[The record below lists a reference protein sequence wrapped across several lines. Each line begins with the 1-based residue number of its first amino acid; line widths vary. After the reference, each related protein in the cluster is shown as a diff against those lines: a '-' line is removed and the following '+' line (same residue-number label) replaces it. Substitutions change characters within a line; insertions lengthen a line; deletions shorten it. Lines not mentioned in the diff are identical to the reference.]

1 MDGREREAAAT
12 LRECRRV
19 LTAHGS
25 TILHEVTEG
34 AGDIAAWQR
43 YPAGE
48 VYDPDNHVQ
57 YFYHCHSPPVGSA
70 PGSEHGHF
78 HLFLRAEGIPAGI
91 TPLVLPELAVANA
104 PVPPQSAPLK
114 RGERDEV
121 VHLVAIAIDWR
132 GEPVRLFTTNRWV
145 TGETWYCADDVI
157 RMLDRFQVSGDMP
170 SAVLNRWI
178 GAMVRLFQ
186 PEIAGALSQ
195 AASRTGRP
203 AKIHFKVDTGM
214 GRIGVAPS
222 DAAAVL
228 RQVSAYAGIVVE
240 GCFTHFATA
249 DEADLGPTRKQL
261 ESFLAVLRGVVGR
274 GLPIGLRHAANSA
287 AFLALPE
294 THLDIVRVGLAVYG
308 IPPAP
313 HLAGRVPLRR
323 VMRLRARV
331 AHTKRVPSGTPI
343 GYGHTYRAPRE
354 TRIAVLLRPDGKE
367 LQVYG

>member
-1 MDGREREAAAT
+1 VDGREREAAAT

-25 TILHEVTEG
+25 TILHVVTEG
-34 AGDIAAWQR
+34 AGDVTAWER

-48 VYDPDNHVQ
+48 VYDPDNHAQ
-57 YFYHCHSPPVGSA
+57 YFYHCHAAPAGSA
-70 PGSEHGHF
+70 PGGEHGHF

-114 RGERDEV
+114 RGGRDEV

-186 PEIAGALSQ
+186 PEIA
-195 AASRTGRP
+195 
-203 AKIHFKVDTGM
+203 
-214 GRIGVAPS
+214 
-222 DAAAVL
+222 
-228 RQVSAYAGIVVE
+228 
-240 GCFTHFATA
+240 
-249 DEADLGPTRKQL
+249 
-261 ESFLAVLRGVVGR
+261 
-274 GLPIGLRHAANSA
+274 
-287 AFLALPE
+287 
-294 THLDIVRVGLAVYG
+294 
-308 IPPAP
+308 
-313 HLAGRVPLRR
+313 
-323 VMRLRARV
+323 
-331 AHTKRVPSGTPI
+331 
-343 GYGHTYRAPRE
+343 
-354 TRIAVLLRPDGKE
+354 VLLRHRDKAVTEWRWRRRTNVFEDPRLEIASSFAIDLDARLAMVEAGPAE
-367 LQVYG
+367 PAFRSAARRRSGLPRMAEGWGV